1 MVSATFTGM
10 IISGFENA
18 LAACTALTA
27 FIPMLMDTGG
37 NSGAQASVTVI
48 RALALGDVA
57 PKDIFLVIRNELR
70 VAALCAGTLAGANF
84 VKILLVEMLLLK
96 TLPLTAYGFAI
107 SGVVCLTLFVTVI
120 FAKLI
125 GCILPI
131 TAKAVKLDPAVVAS
145 PIITTIVDAVSLMLY
160 FVFASH
166 ILSL

>member
-1 MVSATFTGM
+1 MV
-10 IISGFENA
+10 
-18 LAACTALTA
+18 
-27 FIPMLMDTGG
+27 
-37 NSGAQASVTVI
+37 
-48 RALALGDVA
+48 
-57 PKDIFLVIRNELR
+57 
-70 VAALCAGTLAGANF
+70 
-84 VKILLVEMLLLK
+84 LLK

-131 TAKAVKLDPAVVAS
+131 AAKAVKLDPAVVAS